1 MQPQLF
7 LARLVLEA
15 NRVGRAGGVVQPRAG
30 HAPLGRSGEET
41 TLRLVSRQIPRRH
54 LHGVVHA
61 PGDQRIV
68 RITIQE
74 VHHHLLAN
82 ARDVDAAIVGASP
95 RRRDPNP
102 ARAVLVHLP
111 IAVPVKLHLHPAV
124 LVGVDLLARRAHH
137 HGGLRAGG
145 VGLGGHLLAARSN
158 TSELIAACACPSSAG
173 G

>member
-7 LARLVLEA
+7 GASLVLEA
-15 NRVGRAGGVVQPRAG
+15 DRVGRAGRVVQAMPRR
-30 HAPLGRSGEET
+30 APLGRSCEET
-41 TLRLVSRQIPRRH
+41 TLRLVARQIPRRH
-54 LHGVVHA
+54 LHGVVDP

-82 ARDVDAAIVGASP
+82 ARDVDATIVGTRP
-95 RRRDPNP
+95 RRGDSNP

-111 IAVPVKLHLHPAV
+111 IAIPVELHLHPAV

-137 HGGLRAGG
+137 HRRLRAGG
-145 VGLGGHLLAARSN
+145 VGFGGDALAARSN
-158 TSELIAACACPSSAG
+158 TSELIAACARLVSAEG
-173 G
+173 